1 MNVCYDTNI
10 KQLACQFKNL
20 PKMLQKSKRI
30 PQTQG
35 FQYRKK
41 REKCQ
46 NNGQVKLG
54 IANFEITKL
63 SLLEFFYY
71 KYVSFISEYS
81 CVNALNGYICVSFV
95 SIRLYNQK
103 L

>member
-1 MNVCYDTNI
+1 MNVRYDTNI

-20 PKMLQKSKRI
+20 PKMLLKSKRI

-41 REKCQ
+41 REKWQ

-54 IANFEITKL
+54 IAN
-63 SLLEFFYY
+63 
-71 KYVSFISEYS
+71 
-81 CVNALNGYICVSFV
+81 
-95 SIRLYNQK
+95 
-103 L
+103 